1 MYSLPPD
8 TPYPRRCHCSMRAI
22 VLVILSHRDALSLI
36 WTADTSVTTC
46 GRVPGETVH
55 PLSPPP
61 HLEPLGETP
70 LTRGARHPIQS
81 PQSAY

>member
-1 MYSLPPD
+1 
-8 TPYPRRCHCSMRAI
+8 MRAI
-22 VLVILSHRDALSLI
+22 VLVILSQSDALSLI

-46 GRVPGETVH
+46 GRAPGETVH

-61 HLEPLGETP
+61 LEPLGETP